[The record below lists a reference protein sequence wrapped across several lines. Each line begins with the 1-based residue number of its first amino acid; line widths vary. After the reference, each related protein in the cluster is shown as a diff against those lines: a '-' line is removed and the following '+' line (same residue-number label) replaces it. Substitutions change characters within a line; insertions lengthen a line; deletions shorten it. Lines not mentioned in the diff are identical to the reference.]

1 MKRIALLILALALV
15 AAVPAIGAN
24 KVRLAGCGDKPSYKP
39 KKVIIACGDGAF
51 VVIKLEWSK
60 WSRKTAI
67 GSGIAKV
74 NTCEPNCAEGKFK
87 SYGVKLT
94 AGKPTQCGKGDR
106 QFIRLTYTFTGK
118 KPKGVKRT
126 ESVPR
131 PCNG

>member
-1 MKRIALLILALALV
+1 MKRLVLLILALALI
-15 AAVPAIGAN
+15 PAIPADGAS

-39 KKVIIACGDGAF
+39 RKVIIACGDGAF

-60 WSRKTAI
+60 WSRKKAVGRGT
-67 GSGIAKV
+67 GKV
-74 NTCEPNCAEGKFK
+74 NTCEPSCAEGKFK
-87 SYGVKLT
+87 SYAVKLT
-94 AGKPTQCGKGDR
+94 AGKPTQCGEGDR
-106 QFIRLTYTFTGK
+106 QFTRLTYTFTDK